1 MGVIKG
7 QNLRVMV
14 EGKCVAMATN
24 CTFHI
29 AAQLGDTST
38 KDSENDWQEQ
48 EVVGKSWDAQTD
60 SLITL
65 TDNGSNGELPQDLL
79 SLILNSTAVT
89 LTFDTTAGTKNRVAQ
104 NGAIK
109 MSGTA
114 FLVDLNFTAQNRA
127 NSQLSAKFTGT
138 GALATA

>member
-7 QNLRVMV
+7 QNLRVLV

-48 EVVGKSWDAQTD
+48 EVVGKSWDSQTD

-89 LTFDTTAGTKNRVAQ
+89 LTFDTTAGTNNRVAQ